1 MTHESLTAI
10 EPKMQRA
17 IEAMERDFGGIRTGR
32 ASTGLVE
39 RITVDYYGTQT
50 PLNQVAGISTPD
62 AHLIVIQ
69 PWDRSVL
76 SAIEKAIT
84 KSDIGLVPNVDGTVV
99 RLNVPPL
106 TEERRREMVKQV
118 HRRAEEARVEV
129 RNHRREAADVLKRA
143 LREGDMSEDEERRE
157 LDNLQKL
164 TDRHIEAIDARMDRK
179 EAEILEV

>member
-1 MTHESLTAI
+1 MTHEALTAI

-17 IEAMERDFGGIRTGR
+17 IEAMERDFATIRTGR
-32 ASTGLVE
+32 ASTGMVE

-84 KSDIGLVPNVDGTVV
+84 KSDIGLVPNVHGTVV

-118 HRRAEEARVEV
+118 RRRTEEARVEV
-129 RNHRREAADVLKRA
+129 RNHRREAADALKKA
-143 LREGDMSEDEERRE
+143 LRDGDLSEDEERRE
-157 LDNLQKL
+157 LENLQKL
-164 TDRHIEAIDARMDRK
+164 TDRHVEAIDARADRK
-179 EAEILEV
+179 ETEILEV

>member
-1 MTHESLTAI
+1 MTHEALGAI

-32 ASTGLVE
+32 ASTALVE
-39 RITVDYYGTQT
+39 RIVVDYYGAQT
-50 PLNQVAGISTPD
+50 PLNQLAGISTPD

-69 PWDRSVL
+69 PWDRSAL

-84 KSDIGLVPNVDGTVV
+84 RSDIGLVPNVDGTVV

-118 HRRAEEARVEV
+118 HRRTEDARVEV
-129 RNHRREAADVLKRA
+129 RNHRREAADILKRA
-143 LREGDMSEDEERRE
+143 LRDGDLSEDEERRE
-157 LDNLQKL
+157 LEALQKL
-164 TDRHIEAIDARMDRK
+164 TDRHIEAIDARADRK

>member
-1 MTHESLTAI
+1 MMHEALIAI

-17 IEAMERDFGGIRTGR
+17 IEAMERDFATVRTGR
-32 ASTGLVE
+32 ASTGMVE

-62 AHLIVIQ
+62 PHLIVIQ

-106 TEERRREMVKQV
+106 TEERRQRDGEAGPSPDGGRS
-118 HRRAEEARVEV
+118 RRGPQPSAGGRG
-129 RNHRREAADVLKRA
+129 RPQ
-143 LREGDMSEDEERRE
+143 EGPP
-157 LDNLQKL
+157 
-164 TDRHIEAIDARMDRK
+164 
-179 EAEILEV
+179 

>member
-1 MTHESLTAI
+1 MTHEALTTAD
-10 EPKMQRA
+10 PKMQRA
-17 IEAMERDFGGIRTGR
+17 LEAMERDFAGIRTGR
-32 ASTGLVE
+32 ASTALVE

-129 RNHRREAADVLKRA
+129 RNRRREAADVLKKA
-143 LREGDMSEDEERRE
+143 LRDADLSEDEERRE
-157 LDNLQKL
+157 LEGLQRL
-164 TDRHIEAIDARMDRK
+164 TDRHIEAIDARAERK

>member
-1 MTHESLTAI
+1 MTHEALTAI

-17 IEAMERDFGGIRTGR
+17 IEAMERDFTGIRTGR
-32 ASTGLVE
+32 ASTAMVE
-39 RITVDYYGTQT
+39 RIVVDYYGTQT

-118 HRRAEEARVEV
+118 RRRTEEARVEV
-129 RNHRREAADVLKRA
+129 RNHRREAADALKRA
-143 LREGDMSEDEERRE
+143 LRDGDLSEDEERRE
-157 LDNLQKL
+157 LENLQRL
-164 TDRHIEAIDARMDRK
+164 TDRHIEAIDARAERK